1 MKKIVFLIIS
11 SHDSPVYGP
20 MREISRQY
28 FQKMKSVFQY
38 HYFFLEHREQKEEIE
53 IEGDMMYAKGT
64 EHYYGILDK
73 TQKAFRH
80 INQHLHYDIVI
91 RTNLSSLWNFFAL
104 YDFLD
109 NLYDKGI
116 ATGICN
122 TNCISGTGI
131 ILSKDVCQTLC
142 DTMIYDESM
151 ADDVIL
157 RRNLERFMT
166 IQHAPTSIR
175 CVLIDGPHNVLPPN
189 LQSFVYFRVKNEL
202 NRMGYDIPLFKYLV
216 KELYNIDVAQEQV

>member
-1 MKKIVFLIIS
+1 MKKVVFLIIS

-28 FQKMKSVFQY
+28 FQKMQSVFQY
-38 HYFFLEHREQKEEIE
+38 HYFFLEHRGQEQEIE

-80 INQHLHYDIVI
+80 INRHLHYDMVI

-116 ATGICN
+116 ATGICDSI
-122 TNCISGTGI
+122 CMSGTGI
-131 ILSKDVCQTLC
+131 MLSQDVCKTLC

-151 ADDVIL
+151 TDDVIL

-166 IQHAPTSIR
+166 VQPAPFTIR
-175 CVLIDGPHNVLPPN
+175 CDLIYGPHNVLPPN

-202 NRMGYDIPLFKYLV
+202 NRMEYDIPLFKYLV
-216 KELYNIDVAQEQV
+216 KELYNIDVAPEQV